1 MRHTFAERLY
11 RLVLRFYP
19 VEFRE
24 RFGGD
29 MAAAYRFARRD
40 AESRGRA
47 GVIGFWLGVFGD
59 AFVRGPV
66 EHLHAALADVRYA
79 ARGLRRSPI
88 FTTVAVLTIAMGIGA
103 NTAIFSAVRA
113 VALRPLGFA
122 ESSRLVRIWEN
133 NERLKITRF
142 AVSVPNYVSWREQAT
157 VFDELAGWRSVS
169 TTLTTGG
176 EPQRIGTL
184 EATASVLPLLGIRPL
199 LGRNFLPEEDRPGGP
214 KVAILFESLWRERFG
229 ADPAL
234 VGRPIRL
241 DGVPYVIVG
250 IAPDADFPSSAKVM
264 VPLAAD
270 LTHESRG
277 NHMMSV
283 VGRLR
288 HGVTLEQ
295 AQQEMNAV
303 AHRLGQ
309 TYAEDQDW
317 GVTLATF
324 YDWMIPREVRTGLYT
339 LLASVAVVL
348 LIACSNVA
356 NLMLA
361 RGALRRRELA
371 VRLALGASRFRVV
384 RQVFTES
391 LLVSAAGGALGLLVA
406 SWCAPVLR
414 TQLAVALP
422 RADRIQIDGPV
433 LWFSLG
439 VTLAT
444 GLLFGVLP
452 AMLQSGQDVVWAL
465 KDGGRG
471 AAARQQSRA
480 RQLLVIGQVALA
492 TILLTAGALLIQSF
506 NRLQGV
512 ELGFDASRL
521 TTAMMGLPES
531 RYQTQTAGLQFYERL
546 LDALKGTAGVDAAA
560 MTSGAPFDGGNTGM
574 SIMAVGSNALGS
586 GEVQADWRIVSDDYF
601 KSPVDS
607 ATPRPIVR
615 HVGWRRHEPAR
626 PDSERRPGTTLLAQ

>member
-59 AFVRGPV
+59 AFIRGPV

-122 ESSRLVRIWEN
+122 ESNRLVRIWEN

-241 DGVPYVIVG
+241 DGVPHVIVG

-601 KSPVDS
+601 RALSIPQLRGRSFDTS
-607 ATPRPIVR
+607 DGGDT
-615 HVGWRRHEPAR
+615 EPAR